1 MKAALTSLLAA
12 TLLAGCAHRG
22 ALLPGPLAEADAA
35 VERFIAQRQLPG
47 AALWI
52 ERLGHGSHHR
62 AYGQRAVD
70 PAPEP
75 LDEATV
81 FDAASLTKP
90 VVTATLVQLLRERGQ
105 LDLEAPLQRYLPGCG
120 GAEKAGITLRQL
132 LTHSSGLPASLP
144 GNGAGNWAG
153 AEAAERIACGLPV
166 AAPPGTLFRYSDV
179 NFILLGRIVER
190 ASGRP
195 LDELAAQQVF
205 QPLGMH
211 DSGYL
216 PLRRMAAARIAPTER
231 LQDGS
236 LLRGDVHDPTARKM
250 GGVAGHAG
258 LFTTTA
264 DLARFAR
271 MMLRGGVA
279 DDGSRLLSPASVA
292 LLTTAQSPPALAGQ
306 RSMGWD
312 IASPFARPRGSVY
325 GPRSFGHTGFTGCAF
340 WLDAD
345 SRSFFVL
352 LSNRV
357 HPGLGTNVL
366 PLYGELGTLAAQAAG
381 VAARCP
387 SRPANPQFIRSC
399 RRSIARCSRRGR
411 CMQTLQAL
419 TQPTHRSPP

>member
-1 MKAALTSLLAA
+1 MAPWLLASSLLV
-12 TLLAGCAHRG
+12 GCAHRPTL
-22 ALLPGPLAEADAA
+22 APTPLAQADAA

-52 ERLGHGSHHR
+52 ERVGHGSHHR
-62 AYGQRAVD
+62 AYGSRAVD

-90 VVTATLVQLLRERGQ
+90 VVTATLVQLLRERGL
-105 LDLEAPLQRYLPGCG
+105 LDMEAPLQRYLPDCG
-120 GAEKAGITLRQL
+120 GADKAGIRLRQL

-144 GNGAGNWAG
+144 GNGAGDWAG
-153 AEAAERIACGLPV
+153 AADAERIGCSLPLT
-166 AAPPGTLFRYSDV
+166 APPGTQFRYSDV
-179 NFILLGRIVER
+179 NYILLGRIVER
-190 ASGRP
+190 ASGMA
-195 LDELAAQQVF
+195 LARFAAEALF

-216 PLRRMAAARIAPTER
+216 PLRRMPATRIAPTER
-231 LQDGS
+231 LKDGQ
-236 LLRGDVHDPTARKM
+236 LLRGEVHDPTARKM

-271 MMLRGGVA
+271 MLLEGGVA
-279 DDGSRLLSPASVA
+279 EDGRRFLSAQSVA
-292 LLTTAQSPPALAGQ
+292 LLTTAQSPAGIAEL
-306 RSMGWD
+306 RGMGWD
-312 IASPFARPRGSVY
+312 IASPYARPRGSLY
-325 GPRSFGHTGFTGCAF
+325 PLTSFGHTGFTGCAF
-340 WLDAD
+340 WLDPA
-345 SRSFFVL
+345 SHSFFVL

-381 VAARCP
+381 V
-387 SRPANPQFIRSC
+387 
-399 RRSIARCSRRGR
+399 
-411 CMQTLQAL
+411 
-419 TQPTHRSPP
+419 SP

>member
-1 MKAALTSLLAA
+1 MARQNQAHGMRHGISQNARMKSFIAAGLLVPA
-12 TLLAGCAHRG
+12 LLCGCAHRP
-22 ALLPGPLAEADAA
+22 ALDPAPLAQADAA

-47 AALWI
+47 ATLWI

-62 AYGQRAVD
+62 AYGLRAVD

-105 LDLEAPLQRYLPGCG
+105 LDMEAPLQRYLPGCG
-120 GAEKAGITLRQL
+120 GADKAAITLRQL

-144 GNGAGNWAG
+144 GNGAGDWAG
-153 AEAAERIACGLPV
+153 AADAERIACGLPL
-166 AAPPGTLFRYSDV
+166 AAAPGTLFRYSDV

-190 ASGRP
+190 ASGMA
-195 LDELAAQQVF
+195 LDRLAEQALF
-205 QPLGMH
+205 QPLGMR

-216 PLRRMAAARIAPTER
+216 PLQRMAAARIAPTER
-231 LQDGS
+231 LTAPPAEGR
-236 LLRGDVHDPTARKM
+236 LLRGEVHDPTARKM

-271 MMLRGGVA
+271 MLLAGGVA
-279 DDGSRLLSPASVA
+279 EDGRRLLSAQSVA
-292 LLTTAQSPPALAGQ
+292 LLTTPQSPPALAEQ
-306 RSMGWD
+306 RGMGWD
-312 IASPFARPRGSVY
+312 IASPFSRPRGRLY
-325 GPRSFGHTGFTGCAF
+325 PPTSFGHTGFTGCAF
-340 WLDAD
+340 WLDPA

-381 VAARCP
+381 VAP
-387 SRPANPQFIRSC
+387 
-399 RRSIARCSRRGR
+399 
-411 CMQTLQAL
+411 
-419 TQPTHRSPP
+419 